1 MKKVLLALLLTIAS
15 NTALAHGPGYGY
27 GYYRT
32 GNDWIVPL
40 VVGGAV
46 GYLLAQ
52 PRVVYVQP
60 PPRVIT
66 VEPVYQ
72 YMWITDPQ
80 CGCQK
85 QVLIQVTN

>member
-1 MKKVLLALLLTIAS
+1 MKKLLLALLLTITS

-27 GYYRT
+27 YHG
-32 GNDWIVPL
+32 GNDWIVPM

-52 PRVVYVQP
+52 PRVVYVQT

-72 YMWITDPQ
+72 YMWVTDPQ